1 MRPVHFQ
8 RASFLRLLRYVLNG
22 LLATGV
28 HYLVLS
34 VLINPLAM
42 RPIGLANLV
51 AAITGT
57 AASFVGNRRF
67 VFKAVNAPVQK
78 QAVYFALLYAILAA
92 IHSACMYLWCDIL
105 NRDYQIGFL
114 LATGLQFLLSYIFNS
129 RVVFRNPHNAPNP
142 L

>member
-1 MRPVHFQ
+1 VQ
-8 RASFLRLLRYVLNG
+8 LKRAPALRLMRYALNG

-28 HYLVLS
+28 HYLTLS
-34 VLINPLAM
+34 VMIGPLGV
-42 RPIGLANLV
+42 RPVGLANLM
-51 AAITGT
+51 AAIIGI

-67 VFKAVNAPVQK
+67 VFKAVESPVK
-78 QAVYFALLYAILAA
+78 RQAVHFAVLYAILAV

-105 NRDYQIGFL
+105 NRDYQTGFL

-129 RVVFRNPHNAPNP
+129 RVVFRNPQNSPNP

>member
-1 MRPVHFQ
+1 VSTAHFQ
-8 RASFLRLLRYVLNG
+8 RAAAARLLRYVLNG

-34 VLINPLAM
+34 VLINSLAV

-67 VFKAVNAPVQK
+67 VFKTVNAPVQK
-78 QAVYFALLYAILAA
+78 QAIHFALLYAILAV

-105 NRDYQIGFL
+105 NRDYQVGFL

-129 RVVFRNPHNAPNP
+129 RLVFRNPHNAPNP

>member
-1 MRPVHFQ
+1 MSTAHFQ
-8 RASFLRLLRYVLNG
+8 RAVAARLLRYVLNG

-28 HYLVLS
+28 HYLVLI
-34 VLINPLAM
+34 VLINSLAV

-51 AAITGT
+51 AAIIGT
-57 AASFVGNRRF
+57 AASFVGNRQF

-78 QAVYFALLYAILAA
+78 QVVHFALLYAILAV

-129 RVVFRNPHNAPNP
+129 RVVFRTPQKVPNSQ
-142 L
+142 

>member
-1 MRPVHFQ
+1 MSPVHFQ
-8 RASFLRLLRYVLNG
+8 RASVLRLLRYVLNG

-34 VLINPLAM
+34 VLINPLAV

-67 VFKAVNAPVQK
+67 VFKAVNAPIQK
-78 QAVYFALLYAILAA
+78 QAIHFAALYAILAV

-114 LATGLQFLLSYIFNS
+114 LATVLQFLLSYIFNS
-129 RVVFRNPHNAPNP
+129 RVVFRNLQNSSNP

>member
-1 MRPVHFQ
+1 VRPVQ
-8 RASFLRLLRYVLNG
+8 LQLASALRLMRYVLNG

-28 HYLVLS
+28 HYLTLS
-34 VLINPLAM
+34 VMIGPLGI
-42 RPIGLANLV
+42 RPVGLANLV

-57 AASFVGNRRF
+57 VASFVGNRRF

-78 QAVYFALLYAILAA
+78 QAVHFAVLYAILAF

-129 RVVFRNPHNAPNP
+129 RVVFGNPQPAPNP
-142 L
+142 P

>member
-1 MRPVHFQ
+1 V
-8 RASFLRLLRYVLNG
+8 
-22 LLATGV
+22 
-28 HYLVLS
+28 
-34 VLINPLAM
+34 

-78 QAVYFALLYAILAA
+78 QAVHFAALYAILAV

-105 NRDYQIGFL
+105 NRDYQTGFL

-129 RVVFRNPHNAPNP
+129 RVVFRNPQNSSNP

>member
-1 MRPVHFQ
+1 MHFQ
-8 RASFLRLLRYVLNG
+8 RASVLRLLRYVLNG

-34 VLINPLAM
+34 VLINSLAV

-78 QAVYFALLYAILAA
+78 QAVHFAALYAILAV
-92 IHSACMYLWCDIL
+92 IHSACVYLWCDIL
-105 NRDYQIGFL
+105 NRDYQTGFL

-129 RVVFRNPHNAPNP
+129 RVVFRSPQNSPNP

>member
-1 MRPVHFQ
+1 VHFQ
-8 RASFLRLLRYVLNG
+8 RASVLRLLRYVLNG

-34 VLINPLAM
+34 VLINPLAV

-67 VFKAVNAPVQK
+67 VFKAVNAPIQK
-78 QAVYFALLYAILAA
+78 QAIHFAALYAILAV

-114 LATGLQFLLSYIFNS
+114 LATVLQFLLSYIFNS
-129 RVVFRNPHNAPNP
+129 RVVFRNLQNSSNP

>member
-1 MRPVHFQ
+1 VSTVHFQ
-8 RASFLRLLRYVLNG
+8 RAAAARLLRYVFNG

-34 VLINPLAM
+34 VLINPLAV

-57 AASFVGNRRF
+57 VASFIGNRQF

-78 QAVYFALLYAILAA
+78 QAIHFALLYAILAI

-105 NRDYQIGFL
+105 NRDYQVGFL

-129 RVVFRNPHNAPNP
+129 SLVFRNPHNAPNP

>member
-1 MRPVHFQ
+1 VSLVHFQ
-8 RASFLRLLRYVLNG
+8 RAAVLRFLRYVVNG

-34 VLINPLAM
+34 VLINPLAV

-78 QAVYFALLYAILAA
+78 QVVHFALLYAILAV

-129 RVVFRNPHNAPNP
+129 RVVFRTPQKVPNSQ
-142 L
+142 

>member
-1 MRPVHFQ
+1 MSTAHCQ
-8 RASFLRLLRYVLNG
+8 SAAAARLLRYVLNG

-28 HYLVLS
+28 HYLVLI
-34 VLINPLAM
+34 VLINSLAV

-78 QAVYFALLYAILAA
+78 QAMHFALLYAILAV

-129 RVVFRNPHNAPNP
+129 RVVFRNPQPAPNP
-142 L
+142 P